1 LSDPYWYFFVGV
13 GVQPRWYHFNDMLVE
28 PFDPSEIGAQC
39 FGGEETT
46 ATWDA
51 IQNKRILKSQ
61 FKPNNAYMLFYTKVI
76 PNPEPSK
83 QPSSLS
89 ESRELNIN
97 ANLNTTSSTKSLRTS
112 KTYASSR
119 EALESSPSL
128 HTSPVSS
135 SYITPETFPHDLFIQ
150 VWRENQQF
158 LHDKHI
164 FDPAYFNFVN
174 NILTMAPDQL
184 SSKDMTDGNEEKN
197 VSFDQIFKV
206 IELGTRFFIETFAH
220 AKDRETMNDLV
231 TQLMTRY
238 STHIPV

>member
-1 LSDPYWYFFVGV
+1 MKLMIFSNRV

-46 ATWDA
+46 MTWDA
-51 IQNKRILKSQ
+51 VQNKRILKPQ
-61 FKPNNAYMLFYTKVI
+61 LKPNNAYMLFYTKVI

-83 QPSSLS
+83 QPTS
-89 ESRELNIN
+89 EEERELSIN
-97 ANLNTTSSTKSLRTS
+97 ANLNTTSKSLRSS
-112 KTYASSR
+112 KTYTSR
-119 EALESSPSL
+119 EALESFSSL
-128 HTSPVSS
+128 STSPLSS
-135 SYITPETFPHDLFIQ
+135 SYINPQTFPHDLFIQ

-174 NILTMAPDQL
+174 NILMMAPDQL
-184 SSKDMTDGNEEKN
+184 SSKDMTDGDEERN
-197 VSFDQIFKV
+197 VSSDPLFKV
-206 IELGTRFFIETFAH
+206 IELGTRFFIETLAH
-220 AKDRETMNDLV
+220 AKDRETMNDLI